1 MRMRIAGSDRNHT
14 MSHNRL
20 GAETS
25 PYLKQ
30 HQDNPVHWYPW
41 GDDAIAAAKAE
52 NKPVLLSVGYAACH
66 WCHVMAHE
74 SFEDPEI
81 ASVMNAHFINI
92 KVDREER
99 PDVDS
104 IYQTALQ
111 LLGEQGGWPLT
122 MFLTPDGAPFWGGTY
137 FPNAPRYGRPGFTQV
152 LMSLSETFARN
163 PDQVASN
170 VTAIK
175 DRLGDAL
182 TPKGGGMMSL
192 DTLDEVATF
201 AVRQVDPFR
210 GGTQGAP
217 KFPQPMFFRFLWYAY
232 LRSDAVMFKE
242 AAILT
247 LDNICQGGIYDHL
260 GGGFARYS
268 TDDKWLAP
276 HFEKMLYDNGLL
288 MELLCDAYQS
298 TKSPLYAK
306 RVEETINWLL
316 REMKAEIDDHGR
328 FGFASALDA
337 DSEGEEG
344 KYYVWD
350 KAEIDD
356 VLADD
361 AAAFG
366 DYYDVQVAG
375 NWEGKTIL
383 NRSKTMPWDEAT
395 EAKMAPLR
403 AKLFEARAP
412 RVRPVRDDK
421 VLADWNGMVIAA
433 LARAGIVFDRPDWLE
448 LGCDVFAWVKQHMVA
463 EDGRLRHSMCAGKL
477 QHPAVLEDYA
487 NLSRAAL
494 MLFEATNN
502 HEYLEDAKSWVELVE
517 THYRDPDAGGYFMAA
532 ADTTDLIAKPKP
544 IMDNAGPAGNGTMAE
559 VLARLFL
566 ITGDDVYR
574 TRAEGI
580 LSVFIPEDAKQN
592 LYHPTLLIAW
602 ELLAQGIQ
610 IVVVGDANH
619 EMTRALRSV
628 ALAAP
633 NRLSIVTSVDP
644 SMPVPAGH
652 AAASKGLV
660 DDQPAA
666 YVCVGQTCSLPITSA
681 NDLAEI
687 LEAS

>member
-1 MRMRIAGSDRNHT
+1 

-20 GAETS
+20 RAETS

-30 HQDNPVHWYPW
+30 HEDNPVHWYAW
-41 GDDAIAAAKAE
+41 GDDAFAAAQAE
-52 NKPVLLSVGYAACH
+52 NKPILLSIGYATCH

-81 ASVMNAHFINI
+81 ASVMNEWYINV

-122 MFLTPDGAPFWGGTY
+122 MFLTPDGEPFWGGTY
-137 FPNAPRYGRPGFTQV
+137 FPSTPRFGRPGFTQV

-175 DRLGDAL
+175 DGLGDAL
-182 TPKGGGMMSL
+182 TPKGGGVLSL

-217 KFPQPMFFRFLWYAY
+217 KFPQPMFFRFLWHAY
-232 LRSDAVMFKE
+232 LRSGSVMFKE
-242 AAILT
+242 AVVLT
-247 LDNICQGGIYDHL
+247 LENICQGGIYDHL

-268 TDDKWLAP
+268 TDDKWLVP

-288 MELLCDAYQS
+288 MELMCDVYQS

-306 RVEETINWLL
+306 RLEETINWLL
-316 REMKAEIDDHGR
+316 REMKAEVDEHGR

-344 KYYVWD
+344 KFYVWD
-350 KAEIDD
+350 KAEIDT
-356 VLADD
+356 VLGDD
-361 AAAFG
+361 AAEFNKH
-366 DYYDVQVAG
+366 YDVHVTG

-383 NRSKTMPWDEAT
+383 NRSHAMPWDADT
-395 EAKMAPLR
+395 EAAMAPLR
-403 AKLFEARAP
+403 AKLFEVRSP
-412 RVRPVRDDK
+412 RVRPARDDK

-433 LARAGIVFDRPDWLE
+433 LARAGVVFDRPDWLE
-448 LGCDVFAWVKQHMVA
+448 LGRDVFAWVKDHMVA
-463 EDGRLRHSMCAGKL
+463 NDNRLRHSMCAGKL

-494 MLFEATNN
+494 LLFEAT
-502 HEYLEDAKSWVELVE
+502 HDPTYLQDATSWVEIVE
-517 THYRDPDAGGYFMAA
+517 THYSDPIAGGYFMAA
-532 ADTTDLIAKPKP
+532 ADTTGLVAKPKP
-544 IMDNAGPAGNGTMAE
+544 IMDNAVPAGNGTMAE
-559 VLARLFL
+559 VLAQIFL
-566 ITGDDVYR
+566 ITGDDIYR
-574 TRAEGI
+574 TRAEHI
-580 LSVFIPEDAKQN
+580 LQTFIPEDAKQN

-602 ELLAQGIQ
+602 ELLAQGTQ
-610 IVVVGDANH
+610 IVIVGDADH
-619 EMTRALRSV
+619 EMTRALRGV

-633 NRLSIVTSVDP
+633 NRLSVVNVIDP
-644 SMPVPAGH
+644 TTTVPAQH
-652 AAASKGLV
+652 AAAGKGLV
-660 DDQPAA
+660 NGQPAA
-666 YVCVGQTCSLPITSA
+666 YVCVGPICSLPIMSA